1 MMLLLRRILRGGTRR
16 TLGLS
21 FLIAAVAVLALVSAQ
36 PARACWR
43 TELIEC
49 FDRFPTQWP
58 WATHPTSNPV
68 RAWTTG
74 TNVSPI
80 TWGINDRVFCTS
92 APGCNANAQSAWCMG
107 KPDLGQDP
115 DFDVYGANWNTW
127 MIWGP
132 VNLSIATAA
141 QVSFWLYS
149 RCGMGDSVYWGVLK
163 DEPNFNTPTKV
174 YVGGSR
180 LMRTSDWEMQL
191 MNLTNLRNSVGDS
204 VSVLG
209 FQTIFIFWRLRA
221 DPGQTQTADHDMGP
235 FVDNVTVAWDDGQR
249 DIKTTAPVFYEI
261 VDTTYQVLTQA
272 RIGDQIY
279 AAFNVSTCSG
289 GGLSRYP
296 AFNVR
301 AWLNDT
307 LKVYDSTYT
316 GIEPA
321 SSLPIVTI
329 PWTIVS
335 ADSHY
340 LKIYVDSANVVV
352 ENNETNNR
360 ASNGFTV
367 LPPNPPPTFVWLMA
381 QDDTLEVTTDNL
393 VLRWEAYDTQE
404 QAHITLYYDADT
416 LGCTASSII
425 GGTNRP
431 ERDGPDS
438 LFWNIRLMALN
449 TPYYLLARV
458 SDADTTLCIHTAFPF
473 VKHQN
478 PSTVDRPLDGVIP
491 DRFLPRAELPES
503 VQSADGTAVRI
514 GEGGACD
521 VTGV

>member
-1 MMLLLRRILRGGTRR
+1 M
-16 TLGLS
+16 
-21 FLIAAVAVLALVSAQ
+21 
-36 PARACWR
+36 
-43 TELIEC
+43 
-49 FDRFPTQWP
+49 
-58 WATHPTSNPV
+58 
-68 RAWTTG
+68 
-74 TNVSPI
+74 
-80 TWGINDRVFCTS
+80 
-92 APGCNANAQSAWCMG
+92 
-107 KPDLGQDP
+107 
-115 DFDVYGANWNTW
+115 
-127 MIWGP
+127 
-132 VNLSIATAA
+132 
-141 QVSFWLYS
+141 
-149 RCGMGDSVYWGVLK
+149 
-163 DEPNFNTPTKV
+163 
-174 YVGGSR
+174 
-180 LMRTSDWEMQL
+180 
-191 MNLTNLRNSVGDS
+191 
-204 VSVLG
+204 
-209 FQTIFIFWRLRA
+209 
-221 DPGQTQTADHDMGP
+221 
-235 FVDNVTVAWDDGQR
+235 
-249 DIKTTAPVFYEI
+249 
-261 VDTTYQVLTQA
+261 
-272 RIGDQIY
+272 
-279 AAFNVSTCSG
+279 
-289 GGLSRYP
+289 
-296 AFNVR
+296 R

-307 LKVYDSTYT
+307 LMVYDSTYT

-360 ASNGFTV
+360 AAGGFTV

-431 ERDGPDS
+431 EHDGPDS

-458 SDADTTLCIHTAFPF
+458 SDADTAICIHTAFPF
-473 VKHQN
+473 VKRQDT
-478 PSTVDRPLDGVIP
+478 STVRPATGRCHSRPL
-491 DRFLPRAELPES
+491 LPRAELPES
-503 VQSADGTAVRI
+503 VQSADGTAFRI